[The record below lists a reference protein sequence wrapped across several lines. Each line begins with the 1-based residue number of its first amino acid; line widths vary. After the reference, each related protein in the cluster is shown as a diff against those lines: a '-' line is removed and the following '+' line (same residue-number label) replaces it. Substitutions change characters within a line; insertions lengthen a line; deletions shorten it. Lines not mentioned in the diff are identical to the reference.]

1 MKRVGLVLGS
11 VVAVALLTGC
21 GGEERS
27 LECKISDNS
36 NGVSSN
42 KFYTLNFD
50 KKDKFT
56 SAKLVQ
62 DMKLDDSLKSYIETY
77 KETLEES
84 LKQQETLKDL
94 PMEITDNGTDTITAT
109 VTFDANDAQRISGG
123 DVSSATYDAMKD
135 ALEDAG
141 YTCK

>member
-11 VVAVALLTGC
+11 IVAVTLLTGC
-21 GGEERS
+21 GGKEKA
-27 LECKISDNS
+27 LECTMSENK
-36 NGVSSN
+36 NGVEAN
-42 KFYTLNFD
+42 QVYTLNFN
-50 KKDKFT
+50 KKGKFA

-62 DMKLDDSLKSYIETY
+62 DMKLDESLTSYLSTY
-77 KETLEES
+77 KETFEES
-84 LKQQETLKDL
+84 LKSNATTKDL

-109 VTFDANDAQRISGG
+109 ITFDANDATKISGS
-123 DVSSATYDAMKD
+123 DASSATYDVMKD